1 MSDIRAKLS
10 ESTAQLTGEGSPWEL
25 EEQTIN
31 NIPYRI
37 YKNAPKTVKELID
50 EGRQHG
56 DKDCIIYEG
65 ERWSYNEFF
74 KKADQISH
82 QLLNEYGVK
91 KGDRIAIAMRNY
103 PEWMV
108 AFAAISAI
116 GAVAVPLNSWG
127 QTEELKYGISDSQS
141 RVMFCDQ
148 QRYGYIADSL
158 AELGV
163 KAIVARSNET
173 LNDQAI
179 DMAKLADATG
189 DVSLPQ
195 VDIDTEDTAMIMYTS
210 GTTGNPKGAI
220 SNQRNICQSTFNFE
234 CVAIVA
240 AMCNPDAIGKMLE
253 KGFEP
258 KVLLALPL
266 FHVSGFYSVFL
277 LALRAG
283 RPIVIMH
290 KWDAETALKLIE
302 DEKIT
307 VVSAVPTIIWELL
320 ESPKWNDYETDSL
333 FSFGAGGAAQP
344 PRLPEKVG
352 EKLPGGFPGT
362 GYGMTETNASG
373 FSSTGLAYTNKPL
386 SGGIATPIVDVK
398 ICDKNGNALPQG
410 EHGEIWL
417 RSPTMVQGYWNKE
430 EANKET
436 FRDGWLITG
445 DVGYLDDEDYIFLT
459 DRIKDMVIRGGENI
473 YSAEIEA
480 TILTMDG
487 IAEVAAFGVPHES
500 LGEELAVAIYLKEP
514 NSLSAES
521 IQQHVANTLAAFKAP
536 SHVFFR
542 DEQLPRNA
550 TLKVLKKQIKEEY
563 IKLLGTQ

>member
-1 MSDIRAKLS
+1 MSDLRAKLT

-25 EEQTIN
+25 EEKSIN
-31 NIPYRI
+31 NIPYRL
-37 YKNAPKTVKELID
+37 YKNAPQTVKELID
-50 EGRQHG
+50 AGRQHG
-56 DKDCIIYEG
+56 DKDFLIYEG
-65 ERWSYNEFF
+65 ERWSFNDFF
-74 KKADQISH
+74 KKVDQLSF
-82 QLLNEYGVK
+82 QLLNQYGIN

-127 QTEELKYGISDSQS
+127 QSAELEYGISDSQS
-141 RVMFCDQ
+141 KVLFCDQ
-148 QRYGYIADSL
+148 QRYGYIADKL
-158 AELGV
+158 EKLGT
-163 KAIVARSNET
+163 KAIVARSTEA

-179 DMAKLADATG
+179 DMGKLTDGTG
-189 DVSLPQ
+189 ECKLPQ
-195 VDIDTEDTAMIMYTS
+195 IEIDAEDTAMIMYTS
-210 GTTGNPKGAI
+210 GTTGNPKGAV

-240 AMCNPDAIGKMLE
+240 AMCDPDAIGKMLE

-258 KVLLALPL
+258 KGLLALPL

-277 LALRAG
+277 LSLRGG
-283 RPIVIMH
+283 RSIVMMN
-290 KWDAETALKLIE
+290 KWDVETALKLIE

-307 VVSAVPTIIWELL
+307 VVSAVPTMLWGLL
-320 ESPKWNDYETDSL
+320 DSPKWDDYTTDSL
-333 FSFGAGGAAQP
+333 FAFGAGGAAQP
-344 PRLPEKVG
+344 PRLPEKIFQ
-352 EKLPGGFPGT
+352 KLPGGFPGT

-373 FSSTGLAYTNKPL
+373 FSSTGVVYSNKPL
-386 SGGIATPIVDVK
+386 SGGTATPIVDVK
-398 ICDKNGNALPQG
+398 ICDEAGNALPQG

-417 RSPTMVQGYWNKE
+417 RSPTMVQGYWNRKE
-430 EANKET
+430 ASDES

-445 DVGYLDDEDYIFLT
+445 DIGYLDDEGYIFLT

-480 TILTMDG
+480 AVLTMDG
-487 IAEVAAFGVPHES
+487 IAEVAAFGVPHET
-500 LGEELAVAIYLKEP
+500 LGEELAVAICLKEP
-514 NSLSAES
+514 DILSAEA
-521 IQQHVANTLAAFKAP
+521 IQQHVATTLAAFKTP

-550 TLKVLKKQIKEEY
+550 TLKILKKQLKEEY
-563 IKLLGTQ
+563 IKLLGS